1 MKIFGIPLKVDIS
14 FFVIVAILGWN
25 PGEGGL
31 TRVLNWVGVVFVSV
45 LFHELGHAFAARAFG
60 RAPRIQL
67 YGMGGLTS
75 WSEERERLSPFKMIL
90 ISLAGP
96 FAGFLLGGV
105 VAVIGLFVFPTRDGE
120 PAPDVYKFL
129 LLVNFFWGFL
139 NLLPLLP
146 LDGGNVMKSVEEL
159 ITRKKDG
166 TISRVISLIFS
177 LGIIVLSMNLEP
189 PSTWTAFLGA
199 WFAFANGTA
208 LFQLYQRRQDRQTG
222 GVLEQARE
230 AAQSG
235 NSTLAIRLAQEAL
248 ESAKSEEGKKS
259 ALQVLVHG
267 YIQLGDFDRASEE
280 LARLQELFGADPY
293 LEGML
298 LLEMGE
304 IDRAI
309 AVLEPAFV
317 KSPSQWLGYLLGQAV
332 IKAKRFDDALSL
344 LSLPSL
350 VSHAPRLYVAL
361 AGEAFEA
368 GQYEMSARAGRLA
381 FERVADP
388 MVAYNIGCAFAR
400 AGRSDEAM
408 VWIGRAVE
416 AGFRDQNLLNTDP
429 DLTNLRSSP
438 EFASVRERLRSIKE

>member
-1 MKIFGIPLKVDIS
+1 MKIFGIPLRVDVS
-14 FFVIVAILGWN
+14 FFIIVAILGWN

-31 TRVLNWVGVVFVSV
+31 TRVLNWIGVVFVSV

-75 WSEERERLSPFKMIL
+75 WSEESERLSPLKMIL

-105 VAVIGLFVFPTRDGE
+105 VALIRLFLISTPDGGQLSQI
-120 PAPDVYKFL
+120 FTFML
-129 LLVNFFWGFL
+129 WVNFVWGFL

-166 TISRVISLIFS
+166 TISRVISLIFA
-177 LGIIVLSMNLEP
+177 LGIIAISLIADP

-199 WFAFANGTA
+199 WFAFANGSA
-208 LFQLYQRRQDRQTG
+208 LFQQYQRRHDRQTG
-222 GVLEQARE
+222 GVLDQARE

-235 NSTLAIRLAQEAL
+235 NGPLAIRLAQEAL
-248 ESAKSEEGKKS
+248 ESAKSDQGKQS
-259 ALQVLVHG
+259 ALQILVHG
-267 YIQLGDFDRASEE
+267 YIQQRDFERAGEE
-280 LARLQELFGADPY
+280 LGQLQSLFGADPY

-309 AVLEPAFV
+309 AVLEPAFI

-361 AGEAFEA
+361 AGEAFQS

-388 MVAYNIGCAFAR
+388 MVAYNIGCAMAR
-400 AGRSDEAM
+400 AGRTDESM
-408 VWIGRAVE
+408 VWLGRAVE
-416 AGFRDQNLLNTDP
+416 AGFRDQTLLNTDP
-429 DLTNLRSSP
+429 DLTNLRSFP
-438 EFASVRERLRSIKE
+438 EFASLREKLRTMKE

>member
-14 FFVIVAILGWN
+14 FFVIVAILGWT

-75 WSEERERLSPFKMIL
+75 WSEENERLSPLKMIL

-105 VAVIGLFVFPTRDGE
+105 VAVIGLFVFPTREGE
-120 PAPDVYKFL
+120 PTPDIYKFL
-129 LLVNFFWGFL
+129 LLVNFVWGFL

-166 TISRVISLIFS
+166 TISRVVSLVFA
-177 LGIIVLSMNLEP
+177 LGIVALSMIPEP
-189 PSTWTAFLGA
+189 ASTWTAFLGV
-199 WFAFANGTA
+199 WFAFANGMA
-208 LFQLYQRRQDRQTG
+208 LYQQYQRRNDRQTA

-230 AAQSG
+230 AAQGG
-235 NSTLAIRLAQEAL
+235 NGTLAIRLAQEAL
-248 ESAKSEEGKKS
+248 ESAKSDEGKKS
-259 ALQVLVHG
+259 ALQILVHG
-267 YIQLGDFDRASEE
+267 YIQQRDFERAGEE
-280 LARLQELFGADPY
+280 LGRLQEIFGADPY

-388 MVAYNIGCAFAR
+388 MVAYNVGCAMAR
-400 AGRSDEAM
+400 AGRTDEAM

-438 EFASVRERLRSIKE
+438 EFASLREKLRTMKE